1 MIDMDDIA
9 RIRNELKQ
17 LLNSLSKIYLKE
29 AMQQES
35 DELPGGNTITVNFSG
50 FGFQSRKGVMRESSD
65 SNMYSI
71 EIPPSMSIDD
81 LKNSIFRHVKCQP
94 PDLSKFDMKLIF
106 RENYIETNGKVTVEE
121 LNLVHQWLYCV
132 ELVLKDQ
139 PRGRITATEAKKCHE
154 ERIKKRKQD
163 IIKKE

>member
-1 MIDMDDIA
+1 
-9 RIRNELKQ
+9 
-17 LLNSLSKIYLKE
+17 
-29 AMQQES
+29 MQQES
-35 DELPGGNTITVNFSG
+35 NELPGGNIITVNFSG

-81 LKNSIFRHVKCQP
+81 LKYSIFCHVKCRP

-121 LNLVHQWLYCV
+121 LNLVHQWFYRV

-139 PRGRITATEAKKCHE
+139 QRGRITATEAKKCHKE
-154 ERIKKRKQD
+154 QIKTRRQD
-163 IIKKE
+163 IMEKE